1 MPDEIARDLTAEA
14 IAAGQTHEFSVDI
27 DAGMVARFAA
37 LSGDRNPLHVDADY
51 ARRSGY
57 VSAVAHGALQI
68 ALVSQAVG
76 MWAIGRRCL
85 IGRITTRFSDPL
97 CYPAAV
103 RVRSSVVR
111 WSAAYAAGA
120 VEVRVVD
127 MAGTIVYSTSSVDVS
142 FHGRDP
148 TTVIETI
155 PADLNA
161 KGAGQSDSA
170 QRPIVLITGATGG
183 VLAPLLPLLSRRFR
197 VIAMGRDEAKL
208 TALTQT
214 NGTPQPWQALCA
226 DLAGPV
232 EQFEAPLHAL
242 LEGSPLWGIVH
253 GAGHLPS
260 RESVASWQCAD
271 FQNDLVLNGHAP
283 IRLANFMQSHAGAGG
298 GRIVLIGSNFAGHN
312 RPERSL
318 ARYGVAKSVQA
329 VVMKGL
335 VDELARLKVTIN
347 MVSPEFM
354 HAGMNA
360 GVPERF
366 ARLKAAENPT
376 GRLCRPDDCS
386 AAILYLLDESAGF
399 CTGQE
404 LVLGGGK

>member
-1 MPDEIARDLTAEA
+1 MPDENARDLTAEA

-57 VSAVAHGALQI
+57 ASAVAHGALQI

-120 VEVRVVD
+120 VDVRVVD
-127 MAGTIVYSTSSVDVS
+127 MAGAIVYSTSTVEVS
-142 FHGRDP
+142 FHGRDQAAATVTAP
-148 TTVIETI
+148 TACNR
-155 PADLNA
+155 ADECA
-161 KGAGQSDSA
+161 D
-170 QRPIVLITGATGG
+170 RPIILVTGATGG
-183 VLAPLLPLLSRRFR
+183 VLAPLLPLLSRQYR
-197 VIAMGRDEAKL
+197 VIAIGRDEARLKA
-208 TALTQT
+208 ALQT
-214 NGTPQPWQALCA
+214 GTSLGPWKVLCA
-226 DLAGPV
+226 DLTGPA
-232 EQFEAPLHAL
+232 EQLEAPLHAL
-242 LEGSPLWGIVH
+242 LDGSPLWGIVH

-298 GRIVLIGSNFAGHN
+298 GRIVLIGSNFAVHN

-329 VVMKGL
+329 MVMKGL

-354 HAGMNA
+354 YAGMNA

-376 GRLCRPDDCS
+376 GRLCRPNDCG